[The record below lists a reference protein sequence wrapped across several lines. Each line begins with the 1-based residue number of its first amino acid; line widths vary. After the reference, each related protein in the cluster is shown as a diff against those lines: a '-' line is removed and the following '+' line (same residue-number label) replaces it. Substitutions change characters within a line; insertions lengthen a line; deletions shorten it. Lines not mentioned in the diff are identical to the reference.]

1 MENTADLFH
10 PEYVSLALAAGTV
23 AVFVDGALCDDLEP
37 MEIVRAGWPDFGR
50 AMLVYHAERHGD
62 GGLPSYHGRRGC
74 DDVEDRF
81 GMGSQVSVRQL
92 LNGTGPEPAVAEL
105 PIFVGTIEGIE
116 TQLQAAPADSE
127 SRMRAKNVSPLWRDE
142 SGTQDLVSLRVRD
155 FSAVLERVTVYG
167 RHIRSAAEEL
177 VFLPGL
183 DMTFNPG
190 GRGNAATESVM
201 VQGRECAAFCADA
214 AAARAWKLAEV
225 IDYLLN
231 LYLPAGALHWP
242 DPALLLAMTQGR
254 LARDLDLGGLSLL
267 EALHRCC
274 EAADFQ
280 FRFVPRLVE
289 GEPAQAIVFY
299 QNGRGRTVELNCQ
312 LTGEPL
318 SLSRTNIAAVHSRRD
333 FYPVTHRYIGQGDF
347 RVYEATF
354 ELVKAWDPAL
364 AGTSY
369 DTFSP
374 STNPEFYRVRDVYR
388 KWCLNEAGDYSGQ
401 PYNQGEPYDFAPLFE
416 GASMVCRR
424 RRFWPTL
431 STDSQGR
438 PLGYFLEV
446 SFDGENWWQYLY
458 AFNNLLDECGV
469 WLSSEQLDVNTWVAA
484 LKGVLRFRI
493 TTSVVSDERL
503 TCVVA
508 DGPVGSVTPVVDHV
522 VTLPRQ
528 FQYRKVSA
536 KSVLAGAGEGFGK
549 PDEADDSTALCEFTR
564 RQAAASAAVI
574 ERSHVQTPTLELH
587 FEPGDRVTSSP
598 DSRDLLSC
606 RRDSRSLIWIDR
618 VHMDFR
624 NQCTRLDIM
633 RQRNMQL
640 W

>member
-1 MENTADLFH
+1 MENAADLFH
-10 PEYVSLALAAGTV
+10 PEYASLALPAGTM
-23 AVFVDGALCDDLEP
+23 AVFVDEALCDDLELV
-37 MEIVRAGWPDFGR
+37 EIVRAGWPDFGW
-50 AMLVYHAERHGD
+50 ATLAYHPERHGD
-62 GGLPSYHGRRGC
+62 GGSPSYHEC
-74 DDVEDRF
+74 DAWDSIEDRF
-81 GMGSQVSVRQL
+81 GMGAQVSLRQL
-92 LNGTGPEPAVAEL
+92 FNGTGPEPAVAEI
-105 PIFVGTIEGIE
+105 PVFVGTIEGIE
-116 TQLQAAPADSE
+116 TQLGASPGDFE
-127 SRMRAKNVSPLWRDE
+127 SRMRAKDVSPLRRDE

-167 RHIRSAAEEL
+167 RHIRSGVEKL
-177 VFLPGL
+177 VFMSGL
-183 DMTFNPG
+183 DTTFNPG
-190 GRGNAATESVM
+190 GRGNAATESIM
-201 VQGRECAAFCADA
+201 VQGRGCMAFCADA

-231 LYLPAGALHWP
+231 LYLPAGALHRP
-242 DPALLLAMTQGR
+242 DPALLLALTQGR

-274 EAADFQ
+274 EAADLQ
-280 FRFVPRLVE
+280 FRFVPPFVE
-289 GEPAQAIVFY
+289 DGPAEAIIFY
-299 QNGRGRTVELNCQ
+299 RNGRGRAVELNCQ
-312 LTGEPL
+312 RAGEPL
-318 SLSRTNIAAVHSRRD
+318 NLSQTNIAAVHSRRD

-374 STNPEFYRVRDVYR
+374 STNPEFYRVLDVYR

-401 PYNQGEPYDFAPLFE
+401 PYNQGEPYDLALLFE
-416 GASMVCRR
+416 GASTVCRR

-431 STDSQGR
+431 STDSQDR

-493 TTSVVSDERL
+493 TASVVSDERL

-508 DGPVGSVTPVVDHV
+508 DGPVGSVAPVVDHV

-528 FQYRKVSA
+528 FQYRRVSA
-536 KSVLAGAGEGFGK
+536 RSVLAGAGEGFGK
-549 PDEADDSTALCEFTR
+549 PDETDDSTALCEFTR
-564 RQAAASAAVI
+564 RQAAACAAVI
-574 ERSHVQTPTLELH
+574 ERSQVQTPTLALH

-606 RRDSRSLIWIDR
+606 TRDNRSLIWIER

-624 NQCTRLDIM
+624 NQCTRLDIV